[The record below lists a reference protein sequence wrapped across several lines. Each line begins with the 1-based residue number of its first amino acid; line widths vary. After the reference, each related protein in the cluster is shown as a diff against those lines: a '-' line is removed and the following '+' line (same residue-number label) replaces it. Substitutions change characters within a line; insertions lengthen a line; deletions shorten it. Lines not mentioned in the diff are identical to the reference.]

1 MEFLIKCA
9 QLNAAAALFDHRED
23 ATASCALTRRQLLG
37 TALAAGAVGTA
48 RAAGVGDGPC
58 ATAGSKITIAPE
70 SEPGSRMVVSGQ
82 VFRPDGVTPA
92 AGVIMYAYH
101 TDAKGIYNER
111 QSFQIPPRLQGWLK
125 TDAQGRYEYRTIRPA
140 QYPNQT
146 IAAHVHYHFW
156 GPGVPPQFSDELLF
170 SDDTKVKDEDR
181 RRSAGLGKFAFVIK
195 GETRGGVLYI
205 TQNFRLKEQGDRIQ
219 ENNRHGENACHVAV

>member
-1 MEFLIKCA
+1 MNF
-9 QLNAAAALFDHRED
+9 
-23 ATASCALTRRQLLG
+23 TRRQLLG
-37 TALAAGAVGTA
+37 TALAAGAVRTAA

-58 ATAGSKITIAPE
+58 ATATSKITIAPE

-82 VFRPDGVTPA
+82 VFRHDGVTPA

-101 TDAKGIYNER
+101 TDAQGIYNEQR
-111 QSFQIPPRLQGWLK
+111 STQMAPRLQGWLK

-140 QYPNQT
+140 QYPNAT

-156 GPGVPPQFSDELLF
+156 GPGVAPQYSDELLF
-170 SDDTKVKDEDR
+170 DDDAKVTEEVR
-181 RRSAGLGKFAFVIK
+181 RRSAALGKFAYVIK
-195 GETRGGVLYI
+195 GTMREGVLYV